1 MDIVVYGY
9 EEQTW
14 DPAAESPPPPA
25 NSEPVP
31 EAA

>member
-14 DPAAESPPPPA
+14 DPAAETPPSPA
-25 NSEPVP
+25 NEAPVA